1 MCLTPSFYLC
11 IFLYLSH
18 SMILTFSVL
27 YLCVC
32 LMPSFYLH
40 MFLHFSHS
48 GSLTFCVESVC
59 LPFFCLRLII
69 ISLSV
74 SASIFS
80 VCSCLSLS
88 VSASLCLCPSVVF
101 HSLCL
106 FPSLRL
112 YLFFFLPPCF
122 TSWPP
127 HHHQHV
133 WAEGLR
139 PFPPISSPW
148 QLLTASQSWPLLPA
162 PLGPWGR
169 GAREEGR
176 AAWWA
181 HPFLPFQAG
190 RLGQWAF

>member
-1 MCLTPSFYLC
+1 MCVCVCVCLTPSFYLC

-74 SASIFS
+74 SASMFS
-80 VCSCLSLS
+80 VFLSLS
-88 VSASLCLCPSVVF
+88 
-101 HSLCL
+101 
-106 FPSLRL
+106 
-112 YLFFFLPPCF
+112 
-122 TSWPP
+122 
-127 HHHQHV
+127 
-133 WAEGLR
+133 
-139 PFPPISSPW
+139 
-148 QLLTASQSWPLLPA
+148 
-162 PLGPWGR
+162 
-169 GAREEGR
+169 
-176 AAWWA
+176 
-181 HPFLPFQAG
+181 
-190 RLGQWAF
+190 